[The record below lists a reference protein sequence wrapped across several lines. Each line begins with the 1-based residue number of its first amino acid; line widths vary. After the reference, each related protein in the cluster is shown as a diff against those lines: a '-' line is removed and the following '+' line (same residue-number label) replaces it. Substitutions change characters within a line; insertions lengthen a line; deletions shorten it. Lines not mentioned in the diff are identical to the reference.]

1 MSSPIITDDLN
12 YIYKNLGNLKKFKN
26 KNILITGC
34 AGIVGFYLSSFF
46 KKYKNKLGIR
56 KIIGVDNNSYKSSPW
71 TKGIFNQKNVIFL
84 KKDINK
90 INFKKEK
97 HLKKIDYIFHMATVA
112 SPYYFNKNPIN
123 VFNTNCMAYQNM
135 LEFYKNKKISILY
148 FSTSELY
155 GTPEKKFIPTKE
167 NFVGKITTL
176 GPRACYDESKRAG
189 ETLSYIYKEKYK
201 MNIKIVRLFNTYGPG
216 QSFQDRRAVSD
227 FARNI
232 FFSNKILILS
242 SKKYT
247 RSFCYVSDTVV
258 GILKAQLHNK
268 FDVFN
273 IGNSNEEINIYTLA
287 KIFKLAAKEILNKDI
302 KLILKMNNRVLK
314 DVPIRRCP
322 DTSKAKIVLGFKP
335 TITIKSGINK
345 YIKYLKSLKRI

>member
-155 GTPEKKFIPTKE
+155 GTPEKNTLSNGRAINVP
-167 NFVGKITTL
+167 FVGKLRDYQETIIKNWMSGTKKHGCGLIEADYGAGKTVLATKIISMLQKKTL
-176 GPRACYDESKRAG
+176 
-189 ETLSYIYKEKYK
+189 I
-201 MNIKIVRLFNTYGPG
+201 I
-216 QSFQDRRAVSD
+216 
-227 FARNI
+227 
-232 FFSNKILILS
+232 
-242 SKKYT
+242 
-247 RSFCYVSDTVV
+247 
-258 GILKAQLHNK
+258 
-268 FDVFN
+268 
-273 IGNSNEEINIYTLA
+273 
-287 KIFKLAAKEILNKDI
+287 
-302 KLILKMNNRVLK
+302 
-314 DVPIRRCP
+314 
-322 DTSKAKIVLGFKP
+322 
-335 TITIKSGINK
+335 
-345 YIKYLKSLKRI
+345 